1 MSFMIFKHITV
12 LFYRRH
18 IYFISTVSA
27 AFALWFQRVG
37 RCTGFINKS
46 VNASALHNY
55 YPQSLRT
62 VPNIICVTTY
72 SLPQYI
78 SDNEI

>member
-1 MSFMIFKHITV
+1 MSILIFKHITV
-12 LFYRRH
+12 LCYRTH
-18 IYFISTVSA
+18 ICFISTVSA

-37 RCTGFINKS
+37 RSTDFINKS
-46 VNASALHNY
+46 VNVTDLYNW

-72 SLPQYI
+72 SHPQYNT
-78 SDNEI
+78 DNEI